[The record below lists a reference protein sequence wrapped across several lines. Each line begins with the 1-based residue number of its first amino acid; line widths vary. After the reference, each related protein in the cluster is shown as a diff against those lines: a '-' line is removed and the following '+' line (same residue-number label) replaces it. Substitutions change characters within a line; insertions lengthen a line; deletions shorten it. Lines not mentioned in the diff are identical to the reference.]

1 MGKNSL
7 YEFFDWE
14 SLDFFGLWFHP
25 TTREKKNHFDIAG
38 FELRTSLTKSHSS
51 IHYATASLVECC
63 MLLHWPLWVLFFQ
76 VKDEMDKL
84 DSEAKVF
91 KLIGPALVRQDA
103 AEAKQNVE
111 KRIGY
116 ISGEIKRQEEL
127 VADMDKKQDEER
139 EKLQTLQTQMQKLA
153 QA

>member
-1 MGKNSL
+1 
-7 YEFFDWE
+7 
-14 SLDFFGLWFHP
+14 
-25 TTREKKNHFDIAG
+25 
-38 FELRTSLTKSHSS
+38 
-51 IHYATASLVECC
+51 

-127 VADMDKKQDEER
+127 LVDMDKKQDEER

>member
-1 MGKNSL
+1 
-7 YEFFDWE
+7 
-14 SLDFFGLWFHP
+14 
-25 TTREKKNHFDIAG
+25 
-38 FELRTSLTKSHSS
+38 
-51 IHYATASLVECC
+51 
-63 MLLHWPLWVLFFQ
+63 
-76 VKDEMDKL
+76 MDKL

-127 VADMDKKQDEER
+127 VADMDKKQDEAR
-139 EKLQTLQTQMQKLA
+139 EKMQEIQMQTQKMR
-153 QA
+153 QAML